1 MRLGLVALA
10 LLPAVAQAQAIRDS
24 TISVSATKITRLA
37 PDRAS
42 MYVLVEGAAETP
54 ADAVARVE
62 TKLKAVSEAIKGLGS
77 RAEADRAI
85 TYSVGPSPQPNMYPA
100 PASPPSN
107 VSRAALRVHLGNAD
121 QVARLAATALAAG
134 ASGVSTVTYESS
146 VADSVRRARMTE
158 VLAVARAD
166 AQALATA
173 LEGKLGGLVEVSS
186 TAGNVGFA
194 GPTTLN
200 FDPRFMGGPTQVP
213 EVVITTSVTVRYR
226 LVR

>member
-10 LLPAVAQAQAIRDS
+10 LLPAVAEAQAIRDS

-85 TYSVGPSPQPNMYPA
+85 TYSVGPAAQPNMYPA
-100 PASPPSN
+100 
-107 VSRAALRVHLGNAD
+107 
-121 QVARLAATALAAG
+121 Q
-134 ASGVSTVTYESS
+134 
-146 VADSVRRARMTE
+146 
-158 VLAVARAD
+158 
-166 AQALATA
+166 
-173 LEGKLGGLVEVSS
+173 
-186 TAGNVGFA
+186 
-194 GPTTLN
+194 
-200 FDPRFMGGPTQVP
+200 
-213 EVVITTSVTVRYR
+213 
-226 LVR
+226 

>member
-85 TYSVGPSPQPNMYPA
+85 TYSVGPAAQPNMYPA
-100 PASPPSN
+100 QAGPPSN
-107 VSRAALRVHLGNAD
+107 VSRAVLRVSVSRAD
-121 QVARLAATALAAG
+121 QIAHIAATALTAG
-134 ASGVSTVTYESS
+134 ASGISTVTFESS
-146 VADSVRRARMTE
+146 VADSVRRARMAE
-158 VLAVARAD
+158 ALAVARAD
-166 AQALATA
+166 AQVLATA
-173 LEGKLGGLVEVSS
+173 LEGKLGGLVDVSS
-186 TAGNVGFA
+186 AAGNVGFP
-194 GPTTLN
+194 GPTMLN
-200 FDPRFMGGPTQVP
+200 FETRFMQPTQVP
-213 EVVITTSVTVRYR
+213 EVVITTSVTVRFR
-226 LVR
+226 LIR